1 MNYEIELSTVV
12 NDVKVNYR
20 EKAIMNVNVSPGT
33 RLARWRRNPLTP
45 PTVVDK
51 QG

>member
-20 EKAIMNVNVSPGT
+20 EKAIMNVNV
-33 RLARWRRNPLTP
+33 AREHA
-45 PTVVDK
+45 
-51 QG
+51 